1 MSKKMQVKMVG
12 AGVLALIVAGVT
24 VVATALDRW
33 DIYTQYDQTIY
44 YSAAFVVFLVA
55 QAVMRLVSKK

>member
-1 MSKKMQVKMVG
+1 MSRKMQLKVTVV
-12 AGVLALIVAGVT
+12 GVLALIVAGIT
-24 VVATALDRW
+24 VIATALDRW

-44 YSAAFVVFLVA
+44 YSATFVVFLVA

>member
-33 DIYTQYDQTIY
+33 DNQTQYDQTIY
-44 YSAAFVVFLVA
+44 YSAAVLIFVLA
-55 QAVMRLVSKK
+55 QVVVRIVRK